1 MKNSVPKG
9 ISTQS
14 AKGSVVG
21 LAAQGIKGV
30 VKVSVAPLALS
41 GIGIPLAV
49 SLLVVAELL
58 KAFEK
63 RREFLLLFQDCDFIL
78 GRCSL
83 MLQYNI
89 QILNAYYHF
98 LEENPTLCILNDD
111 EEIKDIHNRLENFK
125 NSDEESIKNEYV
137 EQFRS
142 MTKDENFKKVNHHF
156 PFIMFNNEEM
166 MPSESGVIERIT
178 TYLNFFNEYCK
189 RILPKRKQK
198 GGKSS
203 YSNTKIKIPN
213 TAKPGNT
220 ITFDVDLAN
229 QAKLIVPNGAE
240 SGNTINIKV
249 PNKVNVVTKKRKNTE
264 KKAKNTEKAKNMKK
278 KSKKKKTQ
286 KFMKNIRG
294 ALSDVNQFRKILFNA
309 GKYKSEIIKHIT
321 IVNAYFIIL
330 NNKIEKIVSY
340 VKDVISMNPEFV
352 YTSGSKEELFSR
364 LYGIYKGNKLSFT
377 QFISDDVEA
386 LDKAKQTTIDSIP
399 EKELEEELSKT
410 PPTLEEEKK
419 GGKKRSKKRIN
430 LNAFS

>member
-30 VKVSVAPLALS
+30 AKVSVAPLALS

-340 VKDVISMNPEFV
+340 VKDVISMDPEF
-352 YTSGSKEELFSR
+352 
-364 LYGIYKGNKLSFT
+364 
-377 QFISDDVEA
+377 D
-386 LDKAKQTTIDSIP
+386 
-399 EKELEEELSKT
+399 
-410 PPTLEEEKK
+410 
-419 GGKKRSKKRIN
+419 
-430 LNAFS
+430 

>member
-1 MKNSVPKG
+1 MENSLPKG
-9 ISTQS
+9 FSTQS

-21 LAAQGIKGV
+21 LAAQGIKGAA
-30 VKVSVAPLALS
+30 KISVAPLALS

-98 LEENPTLCILNDD
+98 LEENPTLCILDDD
-111 EEIKDIHNRLENFK
+111 EEMKDILNRLEIFEK
-125 NSDEESIKNEYV
+125 SDEESIKNEYI
-137 EQFRS
+137 EHFRT
-142 MTKDENFKKVNHHF
+142 MAKDEKFKKINHRF
-156 PFIMFNNEEM
+156 PFIMFNNEEI
-166 MPSESGVIERIT
+166 MPSKSGVIERIT
-178 TYLNFFNEYCK
+178 TYLNFFNDYCK

-213 TAKPGNT
+213 TAKPGNM

-229 QAKLIVPNGAE
+229 QAKMIVPNGAE
-240 SGNTINIKV
+240 TGNTINIKV

-264 KKAKNTEKAKNMKK
+264 KKSKNTKK
-278 KSKKKKTQ
+278 KSKKKKTR

-340 VKDVISMNPEFV
+340 VKDVISMNPDFA
-352 YTSGSKEELFSR
+352 YAPGSKEELFTR

-399 EKELEEELSKT
+399 EKELEKELSKT
-410 PPTLEEEKK
+410 PPVLEEEKK

-430 LNAFS
+430 LNSFS